1 MKLVDDDDDD
11 DTDQSLKNKTWQK
24 RAITSVEYTSIRKW
38 SSSMFIKEPLSA
50 SSTKNKL
57 TGMLGQG
64 LTEYFSMDSS
74 LLLVVVYDTFIKGHD
89 FEEAHT
95 TDLHIYNLDA
105 VPPINVVSNSVS
117 LPLQMA
123 ERLRRV
129 QPVADSQ

>member
-1 MKLVDDDDDD
+1 
-11 DTDQSLKNKTWQK
+11 
-24 RAITSVEYTSIRKW
+24 
-38 SSSMFIKEPLSA
+38 MFIKEPLSA

-105 VPPINVVSNSVS
+105 VPPIHVVSNQIIR
-117 LPLQMA
+117 LPLQLA

-129 QPVADSQ
+129 QPVEASQ

>member
-1 MKLVDDDDDD
+1 M
-11 DTDQSLKNKTWQK
+11 S
-24 RAITSVEYTSIRKW
+24 
-38 SSSMFIKEPLSA
+38 IKEPLSA
-50 SSTKNKL
+50 SSTKKKL

-64 LTEYFSMDSS
+64 LLEYFSRDSS